1 MSGTLIITVEDGS
14 GRQFVTGTAE
24 DTILVGRS
32 SMADLRLV
40 SAAISAVHVK
50 VVANGGIVRVQDLGS
65 KNGSFLDERQLP
77 PQQLVDVPPGGVLD
91 LGATFRLTFSW
102 GAAPAA
108 AENPFAEGEVEE
120 DDGTARLHPAALLA
134 LREKFEKREAAAA
147 QPAPPATPPQTFR
160 SPAAVPLEDVAVAP
174 PLISQVTAPQP
185 PALDLPW
192 TGREVAAVSAPGPA
206 STPTR
211 TPYQQASSPAPAVRG
226 RISLGGTADAASFG
240 ASQAPQEPGSAT
252 VARVRVAPTSGVAT
266 TSSAPAITAR
276 PAPSPPAQRGPV
288 RAPFPTLPPSSSAL
302 DSASAL
308 AMPTAA
314 QADNGARRS
323 TSQEPLGELRVRLS
337 SGEELGSATPS
348 RAAIES
354 NSTGRRTGPAR
365 ATAHRRTSQ
374 ESPRRTSSRLPVS
387 ARQRRGP
394 LRIALVAAAGAAI
407 LGVFAWL
414 TLHVITSSADA
425 RPPRHRSGTE
435 AR

>member
-1 MSGTLIITVEDGS
+1 MSATLIIAVEDGS
-14 GRQFVTGTAE
+14 GRRFVTGTAE

-50 VVANGGIVRVQDLGS
+50 VVASSGIVRVQDLGS

-134 LREKFEKREAAAA
+134 LREKFEKREAATK
-147 QPAPPATPPQTFR
+147 PAPPASPPPQTFR
-160 SPAAVPLEDVAVAP
+160 VPAAVPPHEVAVAP
-174 PLISQVTAPQP
+174 PRISQETSPQP
-185 PALDLPW
+185 PSLDLPW
-192 TGREVAAVSAPGPA
+192 TGREVAAVSAPRAA

-240 ASQAPQEPGSAT
+240 AGQAPQEPGSAT
-252 VARVRVAPTSGVAT
+252 VARVRVDPISGIAT
-266 TSSAPAITAR
+266 MSSAPAITGR
-276 PAPSPPAQRGPV
+276 PAPSPPAQQTPV
-288 RAPFPTLPPSSSAL
+288 RARFPTLSPSSPAL

-308 AMPTAA
+308 AMPTAY
-314 QADNGARRS
+314 QADSSARRS

-348 RAAIES
+348 RAEVES
-354 NSTGRRTGPAR
+354 DSTGRRTGPAR
-365 ATAHRRTSQ
+365 RTAHRRTSE
-374 ESPRRTSSRLPVS
+374 ESPRRMSSRRPVN
-387 ARQRRGP
+387 ARHGRRP

-407 LGVFAWL
+407 LSLFAWL
-414 TLHVITSSADA
+414 TLHVITSSADS
-425 RPPRHRSGTE
+425 PSPTLRSGSE